1 MLTTILIITFKNDK
15 TIHKLLNRICNHY
28 KIIIIENSDN
38 INLKKN
44 LEKKYKNLSCIL
56 TYSNLGFSRA
66 CNIGLKKIKTKYT
79 LLLNSDIDINYLK
92 IKKIENI
99 VTKIDDFGIIA
110 PNCSHTKDYLSSNH
124 DKFSKIN
131 NFYKRINNDLLEEVD
146 RLPGFCLFLKM
157 QHIKKIKYFDEKFF
171 FYFEDLDLCK
181 RLKIINKKIYLI
193 KKIFIKHNADP
204 KSTMIMREWHFYWG
218 LFYYHRK
225 HYGYFIAAKIFF
237 GKMIRFFI
245 LKNINFLYNKKK
257 YLIYSARFNGLF
269 NQFLNRNSNV
279 YKKFYNSNKI
289 LVDNWKY

>member
-124 DKFSKIN
+124 DKFSKVN

-193 KKIFIKHNADP
+193 RKIFIKHNADP

>member
-1 MLTTILIITFKNDK
+1 MLTTILIITFKTDK

-204 KSTMIMREWHFYWG
+204 KFTMIMREWHFYWG